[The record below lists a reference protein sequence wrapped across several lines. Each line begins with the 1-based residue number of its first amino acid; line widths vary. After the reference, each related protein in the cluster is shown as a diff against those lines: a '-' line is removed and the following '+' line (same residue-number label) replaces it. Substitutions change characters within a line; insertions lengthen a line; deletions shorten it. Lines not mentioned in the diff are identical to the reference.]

1 SGKMERIAKE
11 LSGDRHRSY
20 GFRQRRN
27 DGQVRR
33 TQPSRLE
40 ASHCGRHAAASVPA
54 TRHGSVPESV
64 ERGQRR
70 DIGDERRLQKG
81 PGFNAGIP
89 QRRGSVVASRGIYLR
104 RLHDPHPNADV
115 KRGGPANGGVSLRGA
130 PPFAEASGRVAS
142 RSAINANVS
151 SLSEDDLTCFARA
164 APMADKA
171 KEDS

>member
-1 SGKMERIAKE
+1 EG
-11 LSGDRHRSY
+11 
-20 GFRQRRN
+20 
-27 DGQVRR
+27 
-33 TQPSRLE
+33 
-40 ASHCGRHAAASVPA
+40 
-54 TRHGSVPESV
+54 V

-70 DIGDERRLQKG
+70 DCGDERRLQKG
-81 PGFNAGIP
+81 PGFDAGIP
-89 QRRGSVVASRGIYLR
+89 QRRGSVVASRGIHLR

-115 KRGGPANGGVSLRGA
+115 TRTRRCERRRLASPA
-130 PPFAEASGRVAS
+130 PPFAKASGRVAS